1 MENLLYIPHVRGSQH
16 LSQELI
22 VGFNGKNVSGS
33 FLQGF
38 LLAIRKASIAGFD
51 KVMVKGGVGA
61 LWRADGHNGEVK
73 VFNGMGGDRGG
84 YGILLPIFIG
94 LTYKSSCSNEAN
106 RHNSNPND
114 LG

>member
-1 MENLLYIPHVRGSQH
+1 MENLLYIPHIRGSQH
-16 LSQELI
+16 LSQEVI
-22 VGFNGKNVSGS
+22 VGFNGKYVSGS
-33 FLQGF
+33 FRQSF
-38 LLAIRKASIAGFD
+38 PLAIRKASIAGFD

-61 LWRADGHNGEVK
+61 LWRADGHKGEVK

-84 YGILLPIFIG
+84 YGILLPIFIR
-94 LTYKSSCSNEAN
+94 LTYKSSYSNEAN

>member
-1 MENLLYIPHVRGSQH
+1 MEAASAHSRNVCGSVIKIHHGVVQ
-16 LSQELI
+16 L
-22 VGFNGKNVSGS
+22 

-38 LLAIRKASIAGFD
+38 LLAIRKASIAGLD
-51 KVMVKGGVGA
+51 KVMVKGGVGP

-73 VFNGMGGDRGG
+73 VFNGVGGDRGG

>member
-51 KVMVKGGVGA
+51 KVMVKSGVGA
-61 LWRADGHNGEVK
+61 LWGADGHDGEVK
-73 VFNGMGGDRGG
+73 VFNGVGGDRGG
-84 YGILLPIFIG
+84 DGMLLP
-94 LTYKSSCSNEAN
+94 LLVRLAN
-106 RHNSNPND
+106 QNSGPDEPKVDN
-114 LG
+114 